1 MAWNSLHD
9 VMSGGNKAGCAAV
22 YITGKKKGFCL
33 QMCTLFRMIRKKY
46 NLRWLRKTFH
56 SVTFYLFPTIG

>member
-1 MAWNSLHD
+1 
-9 VMSGGNKAGCAAV
+9 MSGGNKAVCAAV
-22 YITGKKKGFCL
+22 YKTGKKKGFCL